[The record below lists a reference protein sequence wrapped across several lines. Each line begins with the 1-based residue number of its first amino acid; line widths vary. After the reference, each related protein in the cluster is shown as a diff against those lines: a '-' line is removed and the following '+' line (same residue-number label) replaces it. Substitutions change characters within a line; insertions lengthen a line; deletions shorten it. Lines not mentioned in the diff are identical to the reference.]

1 MSWVA
6 AAFVSAFFA
15 GITSVLAK
23 CGIKQTDSDV
33 ATAIRTCV
41 VLVFAWAMAGIS
53 GSIGTIGSIEP
64 RSWLFLVLSGL
75 ATGASWI
82 CYFKAL
88 GIGDVNK
95 VVPVDKMSTVL
106 AALIAIVLFGE
117 TSNLAVKLVGTAVIT
132 LGTFLMIEKK
142 QSAGPEQQQDRTWL
156 AYALGAAVFA
166 ALTSI
171 LAKVGIEGVESNP
184 ATAIRTCVVLV
195 MAWAIVAAKGK
206 LDQVAH
212 ADRRELTFLATSGIA
227 TGASWLLYY
236 YAIATGQVERRGA
249 DRQTIDCR
257 IGTICAPG
265 IQRKTLTTQRHR
277 SRSHRPGHCSARSL
291 EVARPAAAT
300 SSHLAWD
307 ACTDRGMPCAY
318 RARWQ
323 IWDNSAGNEG
333 RLRTP
338 ALSRREGRRA
348 SRSPPWG
355 SAWHTGRSRCSDRHR
370 RQTCSSVACA
380 AAQLRDTRT
389 MQTEARDGASCC
401 PCGVPAPPR
410 SRHQSVPR
418 QLY

>member
-15 GITSVLAK
+15 GITSILAK

-171 LAKVGIEGVESNP
+171 LA
-184 ATAIRTCVVLV
+184 TAIRTCVVLV

-206 LDQVAH
+206 MGQAVH
-212 ADRRELTFLATSGIA
+212 VDRYELVFLAASGIA

-236 YAIATGQVERRGA
+236 YAIATGQVSVVV
-249 DRQTIDCR
+249 QIDKLS
-257 IGTICAPG
+257 IVVSV
-265 IQRKTLTTQRHR
+265 LF
-277 SRSHRPGHCSARSL
+277 AR
-291 EVARPAAAT
+291 
-300 SSHLAWD
+300 LAF
-307 ACTDRGMPCAY
+307 
-318 RARWQ
+318 
-323 IWDNSAGNEG
+323 NEKV
-333 RLRTP
+333 
-338 ALSRREGRRA
+338 SRR
-348 SRSPPWG
+348 
-355 SAWHTGRSRCSDRHR
+355 SAIGLAHIVLGT
-370 RQTCSSVACA
+370 A
-380 AAQLRDTRT
+380 ALA
-389 MQTEARDGASCC
+389 
-401 PCGVPAPPR
+401 VWK
-410 SRHQSVPR
+410 
-418 QLY
+418 